1 MKENVKPILSVAG
14 SDSVGGA
21 GIQAD
26 IKTVSALGHYAMTIV
41 TAVTAQNT
49 LGVRLWEAV
58 SPGMMK
64 AQLEAVFEDIPPAS
78 VKIGMVGNGQNASII
93 ADELVL
99 YNAKNIVC
107 DPVLSATS
115 GDGLTGDEG
124 IKVLTE
130 RIFPIADIITPN
142 IPEAERI
149 CNMQIGSVSDME
161 RAAERLSAVTSGAV
175 LIKGGHLCG
184 EGAMAVE
191 TAASEA
197 VDILLYEGEFYRF
210 TSLRINN
217 PNTHGTGCTLSSAIA
232 CGLAEGKDIPEA
244 VRYAKDYVT
253 RIIGNNFDIGHGRGS
268 MWHFD

>member
-58 SPGMMK
+58 SPEMMK
-64 AQLEAVFEDIPPAS
+64 AQLKAVFEDIPPAG

-115 GDGLTGDEG
+115 GDRLTGDEG
-124 IKVLTE
+124 KKALTE

-142 IPEAERI
+142 IPEAERL

-161 RAAERLSAVTSGAV
+161 RAAERLSAATPGAV

-184 EGAMAVE
+184 GAAE
-191 TAASEA
+191 AAEVSEA
-197 VDILLYEGEFYRF
+197 VDILLYEGKFYRF
-210 TSLRINN
+210 TTPRINN

-244 VRYAKDYVT
+244 VRCAKEYVT

>member
-14 SDSVGGA
+14 SDSIGGA

-26 IKTVSALGHYAMTIV
+26 IKTISALGHYAMTIV

-49 LGVRLWEAV
+49 LGVRLCEAV
-58 SPGMMK
+58 SPEMMR
-64 AQLEAVFEDIPPAS
+64 AQLEAVFEDIPPES
-78 VKIGMVGNGQNASII
+78 VKIGMVGNAQNASII
-93 ADELVL
+93 ADALAS

-107 DPVLSATS
+107 DPVLAATS
-115 GDGLTGDEG
+115 GDRLTGDEG
-124 IKVLTE
+124 KRALTE

-142 IPEAERI
+142 IPEAELLCGMHI
-149 CNMQIGSVSDME
+149 DSISDME
-161 RAAERLSAVTSGAV
+161 RAAKGLSELTPGAV
-175 LIKGGHLCG
+175 LIKGGHSDG
-184 EGAMAVE
+184 E
-191 TAASEA
+191 AAEA

-210 TSLRINN
+210 TSPRINN

-244 VRYAKDYVT
+244 VRYAKEYIT

>member
-1 MKENVKPILSVAG
+1 MKENVRPILSVAG

-26 IKTVSALGHYAMTIV
+26 IKTISALGHYAMAVI

-49 LGVRLWEAV
+49 LGVRLCEAV
-58 SPGMMK
+58 SPEMMK
-64 AQLEAVFEDIPPAS
+64 AQLEAVFEDIPPES
-78 VKIGMVGNGQNASII
+78 VKIGMVGNAQNASII
-93 ADELVL
+93 ADMLIS

-115 GDGLTGDEG
+115 GDRLTGDDG
-124 IKVLTE
+124 KKALSE

-142 IPEAERI
+142 IPEAERL
-149 CNMQIGSVSDME
+149 CNMQIESVSDME

-175 LIKGGHLCG
+175 LIKGGHMGG
-184 EGAMAVE
+184 ESAE
-191 TAASEA
+191 AANA

-210 TSLRINN
+210 TSPRINN

-244 VRYAKDYVT
+244 VRYAKEYIAKV
-253 RIIGNNFDIGHGRGS
+253 IGNNFDIGHGRGP